1 MMIPKRRLLTLIF
14 ACLCFKKSFLI
25 KIIIIII
32 MIMIIIIAFLA
43 FLSALSNYSFNR
55 ENVSR
60 LLSVSVSLDLTRS
73 LLFSIEFF
81 FLFLPS
87 RL

>member
-25 KIIIIII
+25 KIIII
-32 MIMIIIIAFLA
+32 IIIIAFLA

-73 LLFSIEFF
+73 LLLIH
-81 FLFLPS
+81 
-87 RL
+87 

>member
-14 ACLCFKKSFLI
+14 ACLSFKKSFLI
-25 KIIIIII
+25 KVI
-32 MIMIIIIAFLA
+32 IIIIAFLA

-81 FLFLPS
+81 FLVLPS